1 MKVSIKY
8 HDTTSFGPD
17 EIKANLKGLLGESIS
32 LEVLP
37 DSTDPHSLIYF
48 AIQEMITMSQID
60 AYFHA
65 GPLYPERKKEL
76 KAQAMEFFS
85 EVFDLVIQ
93 DNEDKL
99 E

>member
-8 HDTTSFGPD
+8 HDTNSFGPD
-17 EIKANLKGLLGESIS
+17 EIKANLKGILGEGIS

-48 AIQEMITMSQID
+48 AIQEMVTIPQID
-60 AYFHA
+60 AYFHTGA
-65 GPLYPERKKEL
+65 LYPKKIKEI
-76 KAQAMEFFS
+76 KADAIEFFS
-85 EVFDLVIQ
+85 KVFDLVVQ
-93 DNEDKL
+93 DNEEKL